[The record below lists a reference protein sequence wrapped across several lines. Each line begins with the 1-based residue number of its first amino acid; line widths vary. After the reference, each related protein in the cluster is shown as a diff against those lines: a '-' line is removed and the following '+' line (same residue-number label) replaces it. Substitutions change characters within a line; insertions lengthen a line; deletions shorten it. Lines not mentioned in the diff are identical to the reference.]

1 MGENTAEDVTISRK
15 TKQVY
20 KGRLSYKLT
29 MGEVN
34 SVAMDRHPTTTLY
47 GTPGEAAAKSS
58 GSNSNC
64 LCSPTTHAG
73 SFRCRYHR
81 AGFPRAA
88 SVGSKLSMLGDT
100 KSHHISDSLQA
111 Q

>member
-1 MGENTAEDVTISRK
+1 MGENTAEDVTKSRK

-58 GSNSNC
+58 ASKSNC

-100 KSHHISDSLQA
+100 IHHISDSLQA